1 MTHTQ
6 PVIDCRAYRWPS
18 RRHPRQSCFDTQNPG
33 HRLDPPALPYRRGRP
48 QTRSQPAGSRT
59 HAFFFFFSPDDALIG
74 AVLGPELKPP
84 GSALSD
90 ICLVTFLVAR
100 AATNVTARLFP
111 WIRILVCSVLQRSP
125 SAAHHHRCSPTH
137 LTQGTSPLLSVWH
150 CVVVGYL
157 DSCCRQS

>member
-1 MTHTQ
+1 MLIAGPPGVTLDNPVLTHRIRGTALILQ
-6 PVIDCRAYRWPS
+6 PYLIAGADRKPGPS
-18 RRHPRQSCFDTQNPG
+18 LP
-33 HRLDPPALPYRRGRP
+33 DPA
-48 QTRSQPAGSRT
+48 RT
-59 HAFFFFFSPDDALIG
+59 PFFFFSPDDALIG

-100 AATNVTARLFP
+100 AATTARLFP